1 MKKPRPRF
9 RSSLRRPL
17 PSATI
22 KALLRVAKGEWHGIT
37 LMGWRTGQRLN
48 DIVRLRRSSIDLRRN
63 LIHFHVA
70 KLNSRAEVPLAP
82 SLRDYLTKLP
92 RPLDPDDPLF
102 PGAAKQSLPSLK
114 REFRRLVA
122 EVGVGIKSFDALR
135 LSFLL
140 DPLAHLDLA
149 LVAPLLGQE
158 SDTIP
163 HCYDAPD
170 LRKLKRSFCRLRKPK
185 RR

>member
-1 MKKPRPRF
+1 M
-9 RSSLRRPL
+9 
-17 PSATI
+17 
-22 KALLRVAKGEWHGIT
+22 
-37 LMGWRTGQRLN
+37 
-48 DIVRLRRSSIDLRRN
+48 
-63 LIHFHVA
+63 
-70 KLNSRAEVPLAP
+70 AP

-114 REFRRLVA
+114 REFLGLA
-122 EVGVGIKSFDALR
+122 TDAGVGIESFDALR

-140 DPLAHLDLA
+140 DPVAHLDLA

-158 SDTIP
+158 SDIIS
-163 HCYDAPD
+163 HRYDPPD
-170 LRKLKRSFCRLRKPK
+170 LRKLKRIFRSLRKPK